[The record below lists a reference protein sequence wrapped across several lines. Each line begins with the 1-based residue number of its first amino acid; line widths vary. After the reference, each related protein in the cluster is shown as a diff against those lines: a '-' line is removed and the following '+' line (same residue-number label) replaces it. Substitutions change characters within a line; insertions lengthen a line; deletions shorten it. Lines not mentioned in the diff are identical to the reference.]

1 MTPRSADGKAAAGAP
16 SARPPAAKKASS
28 KPSTTATPKSDTRK
42 SAPAKPVA
50 AKEPD
55 VKQSAS
61 KTVVSKSA
69 KPVST
74 RASVKPTE
82 AKASAV
88 KPEGKSAPTTPA
100 EAKVGATKPAAKK
113 TAQKPIVEK
122 AVVEKVVVEKSSS
135 ATPVAVK
142 GITVEKDAVLKT
154 RKKAVHGAVSLVASG
169 PGDPDLL
176 TLRAARLLSC
186 ADIIVVDADAVTVAQ
201 AHAGKGTEIVIAV
214 DAAGLPLDQ
223 AARSALVIEAAREGK
238 NTVRLIA
245 GDPVIDGTLLHEA
258 GALRKARID
267 FEVAP
272 GVSEVTGVPA
282 YAGFGLT
289 GGRTRQ
295 VRIVD
300 ANDTDIAWAD
310 LTSPRVTAV
319 FIDGADRAV
328 EIATRLV
335 AAGADERTPIA
346 VTRRGTTVDQRTVV
360 STLGE
365 IAVAAKAAKQ
375 AGRGLVVVGEVVG
388 QRDKLDWFEVKAL
401 FGWRV
406 LIPRTQDHAG
416 SIVGLLRSHGAVPI
430 EVPTISVEPPRT
442 PQQIDRAVHGLVSGR
457 YEWIGFTSV
466 NAVRAIREKLQEY
479 GLDAR
484 SFAGLKVAAVGEPTA
499 AALIDFGVRPD
510 IMPQGEQTTS
520 ALLDEWPAY
529 DSLIDPIN
537 RVFLPRADIATDTL
551 VAGLGELGWEVED
564 VTAYRTVRAA
574 PPPAE
579 TREAIKTGG
588 FDAVLFTSSSTVRNL
603 VGIAG
608 KPHHST
614 VVACIGPQ
622 TAKAAE
628 EHGLRVDVLA
638 ETSTVTGLVEALSAH
653 GEALRVA
660 AIDSGEGTWRPSRRR
675 ATARRKAT

>member
-1 MTPRSADGKAAAGAP
+1 MTTRVATNKSAAPSTSTKSATPKKAAVVAKKAAPTEKSVPVKKADTSTKPAKAAAAP
-16 SARPPAAKKASS
+16 KKAAPADKAAPAKKAVVA
-28 KPSTTATPKSDTRK
+28 KKAAMPTEPE
-42 SAPAKPVA
+42 SAPVVAETPAKVVA
-50 AKEPD
+50 RK
-55 VKQSAS
+55 K
-61 KTVVSKSA
+61 
-69 KPVST
+69 VST
-74 RASVKPTE
+74 
-82 AKASAV
+82 
-88 KPEGKSAPTTPA
+88 
-100 EAKVGATKPAAKK
+100 
-113 TAQKPIVEK
+113 
-122 AVVEKVVVEKSSS
+122 
-135 ATPVAVK
+135 
-142 GITVEKDAVLKT
+142 
-154 RKKAVHGAVSLVASG
+154 GAVALVASG

-176 TLRAARLLSC
+176 TLRAAHLLS
-186 ADIIVVDADAVTVAQ
+186 AAEVIVVDAEAVAIAQ
-201 AHAGKGTEIVIAV
+201 AHANADAIITIAV
-214 DAAGLPLDQ
+214 DASGMPLDQ
-223 AARSALVIEAAREGK
+223 AARSALVIDSAREGK
-238 NTVRLIA
+238 TTVRLIS

-300 ANDTDIAWAD
+300 ANDTDLVWSD
-310 LTSPRVTAV
+310 LVSARTTVV
-319 FIDGADRAV
+319 FLNGADRASD
-328 EIATRLV
+328 IAARLV
-335 AAGADERTPIA
+335 GAGAADRTPIA
-346 VTRRGTTVDQRTVV
+346 VTRRGTTVDQRTLV

-365 IAVAAKAAKQ
+365 ISAVAKSSKQ
-375 AGRGLVVVGEVVG
+375 AGPGLVVVGDVVA
-388 QRDKLDWFEVKAL
+388 QREKLDWFEVKAL
-401 FGWRV
+401 FGWRI

-416 SIVGLLRSHGAVPI
+416 SIVGLLRGHGAVPI

-466 NAVRAIREKLQEY
+466 NAVRAIREKLEEY

-510 IMPQGEQTTS
+510 IMPTGEQTTS

-529 DSLIDPIN
+529 DSLTDPIN

-638 ETSTVTGLVEALSAH
+638 ETSTVTGLVDALAAH
-653 GEALRVA
+653 GEALRQVA
-660 AIDSGEGTWRPSRRR
+660 METGEGTWRPSRRR